1 MRTFTLW
8 LPALALGAAL
18 FLGHAAPAFAGGGPG
33 GGPPI
38 HLANFQTTLDVA
50 SGQATVTLDATCDEP
65 LQATVVVVLS
75 QQPQPQAVAISGGSS
90 FQVACQVGQV
100 YHSTRDLTA
109 TPGRFHPGEAMLW
122 IDVDYQ
128 TTSGAAGDLFGG
140 IPEQLGPVQ

>member
-8 LPALALGAAL
+8 LPALVLGAAL
-18 FLGHAAPAFAGGGPG
+18 VLGHAAPAFAGGGPG

-38 HLANFQTTLDVA
+38 HLANFQTTLDLA
-50 SGQATVTLDATCDEP
+50 TGQATVSLDATCDEP
-65 LQATVVVVLS
+65 LNAVAAVSLS
-75 QQPQPQAVAISGGSS
+75 QQPQPQAVAISGGSG

-100 YHSTRDLTA
+100 YHSTFALTA
-109 TPGRFHPGEAMLW
+109 APGRFHPGEAMLW

-128 TTSGAAGDLFGG
+128 TASGMIGSVFGG